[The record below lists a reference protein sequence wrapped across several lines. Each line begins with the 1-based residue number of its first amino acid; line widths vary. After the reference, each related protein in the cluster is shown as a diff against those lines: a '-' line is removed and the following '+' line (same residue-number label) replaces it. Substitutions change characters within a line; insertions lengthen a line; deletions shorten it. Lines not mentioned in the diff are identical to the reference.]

1 MATKKMQAVLEE
13 MSELE
18 PGTVANDFKIDYQA
32 AARDALNR
40 FQKEL
45 ATREIE
51 QTVKHELG
59 NERAQDQPTAF
70 EASEV
75 EVTKASCNS
84 SLKLNMI
91 SGQTFGM
98 VPLGIKIGLIISVAG
113 HRVIRNLSEPSEF
126 TMMHLDNYA
135 DYLRQAEPR
144 TESRAG

>member
-1 MATKKMQAVLEE
+1 MQNSVPGFSFATWRVILSHIVHNFGMLRRTTSTEGMTKLYQASKPAESRRKEKLQDMATKKMQAVLEE

-59 NERAQDQPTAF
+59 NGE
-70 EASEV
+70 
-75 EVTKASCNS
+75 
-84 SLKLNMI
+84 LKI
-91 SGQTFGM
+91 S
-98 VPLGIKIGLIISVAG
+98 P
-113 HRVIRNLSEPSEF
+113 PP
-126 TMMHLDNYA
+126 
-135 DYLRQAEPR
+135 LRQR
-144 TESRAG
+144 R